1 MSYFKLS
8 TGESVQSTGEFELSG
23 GDIQPIPKGTVVKVI
38 AEQVK
43 WDHYGDKPEYISV
56 TWTVQA
62 PAEYKNRKIF
72 QKILVDD
79 ADPAKSDKAI
89 RMLGAILHNAG
100 SSFDALG
107 GEKPTSDKL
116 NSIITF
122 KPMFLKLEVWKID
135 KDEFNNPLPAD
146 QIKQGNWVQAVSK
159 AAPVQQAAPSQP
171 QAQTRGGATS
181 NLEDDLPF
189 APVHSMFG

>member
-8 TGESVQSTGEFELSG
+8 TGENVQSTGEFELSG

-43 WDHYGDKPEYISV
+43 WDSYGDKPEYISV
-56 TWTVQA
+56 TWVVQA

-100 SSFDALG
+100 SNFEALG
-107 GEKPTSDKL
+107 EGKPSSDKL

-122 KPMFLKLEVWKID
+122 KPMFLKLEVWKIE
-135 KDEFNNPLPAD
+135 KDEFGNPLAAD
-146 QIKQGNWVQAVSK
+146 QIKQGNWVQAVSNNAPQQT
-159 AAPVQQAAPSQP
+159 AATTQRPVQ
-171 QAQTRGGATS
+171 
-181 NLEDDLPF
+181 NLDDDSLPF
-189 APVHSMFG
+189 